1 MTSPLPQAGREP
13 AATPSWVRWLW
24 DTPWLWLVLIVAIFC
39 VPLFIGLDRKDLD
52 NDEAI
57 YSFAVETM
65 LKDGDWL
72 TPKSIPSESRPF
84 FEKPPLKLWITYVP
98 MRLGLLPDNEFGLRF
113 MDAAMGALAFLYVF
127 GIGRKLAGPLCGTAA
142 VLLLFCQHALLYEH
156 GIRSNNMESSVV
168 LAYAAGIYHFLA
180 WRSVNPDVKRHVYA
194 MAAWFAFGFMTKFAA
209 ALFLP
214 VVLAATA
221 LIKRQDR
228 GRLYRDW
235 PTFLA
240 AALFAI
246 ALIAP
251 WFVYQQIARAAE
263 PGPKLFDVM
272 FGTHVFRRMTGSLD
286 AAHLHPWTYYFSQIW
301 SEFEGAGTQ
310 VVISIGALL
319 FLART
324 WLRRSVEGAVVVLW
338 FVIPMAAISAGTGKL
353 FHYSYPFLAP
363 LALAGGWLVAFVAA
377 RLYRWL
383 ASPLAAFTRRRDST
397 LPGWLTSTWSQMA
410 LTLAGFLSLVVL
422 ALTLMV
428 DRVHVAIGTVTI
440 RNSSAIRPAVMTMA
454 AWLVGAPPQI
464 LRAAIVAAVLAVAMP
479 LSAYHAN
486 VARTTET
493 ERSMHE
499 VRACL
504 SPIMDEQVAIGRKR
518 RGTWV
523 ETASVSWT
531 PFYYLRSFGA
541 WQEGG
546 RSTPLV
552 AKHLLSP
559 DEPQFVLL
567 SEIRYH
573 EVLAELSVNRESVLA
588 EAARFAGTDPAALAD
603 RLERQPVGLVAV
615 SGNTLLLPGP
625 FAVCGHDR
633 VQLISR

>member
-1 MTSPLPQAGREP
+1 MTLPPPGREP
-13 AATPSWVRWLW
+13 NPTPSWVRWLW

-52 NDEAI
+52 NDESI

-84 FEKPPLKLWITYVP
+84 FEKPPLKMWITYVP

-113 MDAAMGALAFLYVF
+113 MDAVMGSLAFLYVF
-127 GIGRKLAGPLCGTAA
+127 GIGRKLAGPLCGTVA

-156 GIRSNNMESSVV
+156 GLRSNNMESSVV

-194 MAAWFAFGFMTKFAA
+194 MAAWFAFGFMTKFVAV
-209 ALFLP
+209 LFLP
-214 VVLAATA
+214 VILAATA

-235 PTFLA
+235 PTFVA
-240 AALFAI
+240 SAIFAM

-251 WFVYQQIARAAE
+251 WFVYQQLARATE

-272 FGTHVFRRMTGSLD
+272 FGTHVFRRMTSSID
-286 AAHLHPWTYYFSQIW
+286 PQHLHPWTYYFTQIW
-301 SEFEGAGTQ
+301 SELERAGTQ
-310 VVISIGALL
+310 VVISIGAVL
-319 FLART
+319 FVART
-324 WLRRSVEGAVVVLW
+324 YVRRWVEGVVVVLW
-338 FVIPMAAISAGTGKL
+338 FVIPLAAISAGTGKL
-353 FHYSYPFLAP
+353 FHYAFPFLAP
-363 LALAGGWLVAFVAA
+363 LALAGGWLVAFIAA

-383 ASPLAAFTRRRDST
+383 ALPLTAFTERRDSM

-410 LTLAGFLSLVVL
+410 LTVAGLLSLVVL
-422 ALTLMV
+422 ALTV
-428 DRVHVAIGTVTI
+428 VFDRVHVAIGSTTI
-440 RNSSAIRPAVMTMA
+440 RNSSVLRPTVMTIA

-464 LRAAIVAAVLAVAMP
+464 LRASLVAAVLAVAMP
-479 LSAYHAN
+479 LTAYQAN
-486 VARTTET
+486 VARTQET
-493 ERSMHE
+493 QLTMHD

-504 SPIMDEQVAIGRKR
+504 SPIMDEQAAMGRRR

-523 ETASVSWT
+523 DMGRVWWPA
-531 PFYYLRSFGA
+531 FFYLRGFGG
-541 WQEGG
+541 WQEGKS
-546 RSTPLV
+546 STSLV

-559 DEPQFVLL
+559 DEPEIVLL
-567 SEIRYH
+567 SETRYQ
-573 EVLAELSVNRESVLA
+573 ELLAELSANRESVLA
-588 EAARFAGTDPAALAD
+588 EAARFAGVDPAALTE
-603 RLERQPVGLVAV
+603 RLEGQPVGLVSV
-615 SGNTLLLPGP
+615 SANTLLLPGP

-633 VQLISR
+633 VRLIAR